1 MGLIK
6 VIPQDAVTGL
16 PEDAGQALLIG
27 GEPIK
32 LEVSGTGVLTL
43 NFTTYGGDVTYTI
56 TYTST
61 AGDIPTDAELFDAWA
76 PVVGACNGA
85 SGPAVNAPVVSDVQ
99 GTIIYPAI
107 S

>member
-6 VIPQDAVTGL
+6 VIPQDSGT
-16 PEDAGQALLIG
+16 PETAGQAVLIG
-27 GEPIK
+27 GEPVK
-32 LEVSGTGVLTL
+32 LEVQGTGEIQL
-43 NFTTYGGDVTYTI
+43 NFTDYGGGVNYTF

-61 AGDIPTDAELFDAWA
+61 AGTIPTDAELFDAWA

-85 SGPAVNAPVVSDVQ
+85 SGPAVNAPVVSDLE

>member
-16 PEDAGQALLIG
+16 PEDAGQAILIG

-32 LEVSGTGVLTL
+32 LEVTGTGELTL
-43 NFTTYGGDVTYTI
+43 SLTNSVNYIF

-61 AGDIPTDAELFDAWA
+61 AGTIPTDAELFDAWA
-76 PVVGACNGA
+76 PVVGAFNGA
-85 SGPAVNAPVVSDVQ
+85 SGPAINAPVVSDGD